1 MAKEKKL
8 KTFLLYFAVIL
19 AVILVSGCHHSE
31 LISSSIDWQ
40 RATKVEYRYG
50 DSSLPPD
57 YHRSYTITI
66 TENLKTIS
74 IDSYGKVLLTK
85 EYPNTAADFKAFVE
99 ALSKKGI
106 YKHKEKDSGGCTGGT
121 SELLR
126 LFNGGENLFD
136 AYVYHCDGENG
147 TLHLPEGTTDLIIK
161 QIPEDVNLLI
171 EGTMRR

>member
-1 MAKEKKL
+1 MAKEKIL
-8 KTFLLYFAVIL
+8 KTFLSYFAVIMAL
-19 AVILVSGCHHSE
+19 AMFSSCHHSE

-106 YKHKEKDSGGCTGGT
+106 YRHKEKDSGGCTGGT
-121 SELLR
+121 SESIR
-126 LFNGGENLFD
+126 LFNGTDSLFD

-147 TLHLPEGTTDLIIK
+147 TLHLPEGVSDLFTD
-161 QIPEDVNLLI
+161 QIPENVYLLI
-171 EGTMRR
+171 QGTMRR

>member
-8 KTFLLYFAVIL
+8 KTFLMYFAVIL
-19 AVILVSGCHHSE
+19 AVILVSGCHHGE

-57 YHRSYTITI
+57 YHRSYTISI
-66 TENLKTIS
+66 DENLKTIT
-74 IDSYGKVLLTK
+74 IDSYGKILLKK

-99 ALSKKGI
+99 TLSKQGI
-106 YKHKEKDSGGCTGGT
+106 YKHKEKNSMGCTGGT
-121 SELLR
+121 SESIR
-126 LFNGGENLFD
+126 LFNGTDSLFD

-147 TLHLPEGTTDLIIK
+147 TLHLPEGVSDLFTD
-161 QIPEDVNLLI
+161 QIPENVYLLI
-171 EGTMRR
+171 QGTMRR